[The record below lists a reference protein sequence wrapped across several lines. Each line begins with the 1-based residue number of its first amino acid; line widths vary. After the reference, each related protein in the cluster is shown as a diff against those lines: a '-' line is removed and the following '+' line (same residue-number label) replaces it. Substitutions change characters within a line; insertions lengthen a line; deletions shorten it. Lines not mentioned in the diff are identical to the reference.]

1 MSRSRWFPT
10 MAILL
15 LIAAVAGAPARA
27 ADDKKA
33 PEKKPA
39 APLEVTYYYLPG

>member
-1 MSRSRWFPT
+1 MSRSRWLPMT
-10 MAILL
+10 AIVLL
-15 LIAAVAGAPARA
+15 YAAVAGMPARA